1 MKVQTVVV
9 YEKDSKEILACIPL
23 SGERAICRNDVDFQ
37 IYNGT
42 EPIFT
47 ENQNGIVLNENLLM
61 LSNSF
66 LKQQIF

>member
-1 MKVQTVVV
+1 MKMQTVVV
-9 YEKDSKEILACIPL
+9 YEKDSKEIVACIPL
-23 SGERAICRNDVDFQ
+23 SGEQAICRNDVNFQ

-47 ENQNGIVLNENLLM
+47 ETQNGIVFNENILL

-66 LKQQIF
+66 LNQ